1 MDSKTIAVLLSSLAT
16 APLVVGCAKPQTS
29 EVPTSDDHDSAAG
42 EHACG
47 NHAEGACGAAT
58 PNEATP
64 NEATPMSR
72 SFSIAPGEFAEVN
85 FQMAEGSTVVVDFS
99 EGSNDIEWDVHSHG
113 PSGESMVHDDGRGG
127 VGNVEFKAP
136 AAGVFSVLWKNA
148 GSMSTPLDVRVS
160 LGEGSSIHSWMPA
173 H

>member
-29 EVPTSDDHDSAAG
+29 EVPASDDHDSAIG

-47 NHAEGACGAAT
+47 NHAEGACGSAT
-58 PNEATP
+58 PNEA
-64 NEATPMSR
+64 APMSR

-85 FQMAEGSTVVVDFS
+85 FEMAEGSTVVVDFS

-148 GSMSTPLDVRVS
+148 GSTSTPLDVRVT
-160 LGEGSSIHSWMPA
+160 LGEGASIDSWMPA
-173 H
+173 PSQS